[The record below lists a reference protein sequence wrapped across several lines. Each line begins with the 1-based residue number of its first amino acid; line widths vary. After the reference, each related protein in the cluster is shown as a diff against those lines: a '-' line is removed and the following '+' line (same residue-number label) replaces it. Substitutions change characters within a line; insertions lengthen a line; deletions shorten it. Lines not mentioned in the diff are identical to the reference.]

1 MTALRLQAIDEYLLF
16 DDAPPTAESTENSLT
31 WTDSVIRASQMGSVF
46 KVLASSVVIGIIAYV
61 LGWEFAAL
69 LAAALLYKGIEAHL
83 EGRSTL

>member
-1 MTALRLQAIDEYLLF
+1 MTALRLQAIDEYLLV